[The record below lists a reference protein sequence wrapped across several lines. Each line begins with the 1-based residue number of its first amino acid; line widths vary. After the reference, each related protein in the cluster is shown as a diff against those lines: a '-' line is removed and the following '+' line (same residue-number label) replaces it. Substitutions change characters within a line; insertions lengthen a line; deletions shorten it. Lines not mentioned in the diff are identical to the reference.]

1 MIWDDVADGCAS
13 AGCNEDFLAA
23 RGNGA
28 KNRFAARDAPTLSV
42 QSVCVST
49 GFSAYGWDIYVADGA
64 IQRLQFWRP
73 VSHFRLA
80 RHAGAL
86 DRIDGEYQ

>member
-1 MIWDDVADGCAS
+1 MNWDNVADGCAS
-13 AGCNEDFLAA
+13 AGCNEDFLPA

-28 KNRFAARDAPTLSV
+28 RKRFAAPGVPTLCV

-64 IQRLQFWRP
+64 I
-73 VSHFRLA
+73 LA
-80 RHAGAL
+80 RGATAGSL
-86 DRIDGEYQ
+86 GMLVRSIDGEYQ